1 MMTIN
6 DDNVIIWGGGGG
18 GGGGGGDAKKNI
30 FLGKKFAKPI
40 KSRIFFSQLRI
51 SIKK

>member
-1 MMTIN
+1 MMPK
-6 DDNVIIWGGGGG
+6 DQSLFMG
-18 GGGGGGDAKKNI
+18 GGGGGGDAKKNT
-30 FLGKKFAKPI
+30 FLVKKFAKPI